1 MSGAHSIWAYPWDLF
16 DLGAE
21 RACGQLADLGPE
33 WKRLRDAAQREALAQ
48 REARA
53 QAEAST
59 TLARDQA
66 RHTRASMLHAQ
77 RLQRALPANE
87 PSPPGLFARSVGPV
101 HLLRGGGLAE
111 LDLPRPPPIAR
122 QRALDEQAALAQSM
136 SDEVNLESLLLTDDG
151 LSFRRPGVG
160 TDVLTKLRRGVWAL
174 QGQIDLHGCKRD
186 EDRELL
192 AGYIHDSH
200 RRGLRCLRV
209 VHGKGHGSPGRHNG
223 RDLDVLLKLEVS
235 IDSEETIEFGRSEQ
249 QQLPVLNA
257 GPACLNDGADYV
269 RSQLGAKPPRNAL
282 VKQHAHVVALDR
294 LPVEALPRLPRVE
307 PPESRLK
314 TGPTSRRPQ
323 GNQGGFGTARAYPP
337 GRGCRP
343 LCPCC

>member
-1 MSGAHSIWAYPWDLF
+1 MTL
-16 DLGAE
+16 
-21 RACGQLADLGPE
+21 RQLADLGPE

-66 RHTRASMLHAQ
+66 RLTRASMLHAQ
-77 RLQRALPANE
+77 RLRRALPATE

-160 TDVLTKLRRGVWAL
+160 PDVLTKLRRGVWAL

-186 EDRELL
+186 EARELL

-209 VHGKGHGSPGRHNG
+209 VHGKGHGSPGRQPVLKARVQRWLAQCAAVIAFAQATG
-223 RDLDVLLKLEVS
+223 PQGGAGALMVLLAAQV
-235 IDSEETIEFGRSEQ
+235 
-249 QQLPVLNA
+249 
-257 GPACLNDGADYV
+257 GP
-269 RSQLGAKPPRNAL
+269 
-282 VKQHAHVVALDR
+282 
-294 LPVEALPRLPRVE
+294 
-307 PPESRLK
+307 
-314 TGPTSRRPQ
+314 
-323 GNQGGFGTARAYPP
+323 RA
-337 GRGCRP
+337 
-343 LCPCC
+343 